1 MTDIT
6 DPADII
12 GVELVDEAVIDVL
25 VSEGAA
31 APVEIPRY
39 YLLLPTVTPAG
50 TWQVGGVD
58 TGIKAVGVDGQS
70 ADPAEVARIAAAAAA
85 AGEAA
90 AAAEKSAAQSG
101 ALAGKAA
108 EAAAASGRAAAEAA
122 ARIERADTAAGKAAA
137 AAAAAEAAAAAAEAA
152 AAAAEAAAAQTA
164 AESAEAAAAAQ
175 SAAVI
180 SGQTAAEA
188 EKAAQSAEKAA
199 ALAAAISEQ
208 TALMP
213 KFKEYQ
219 MAYVDRAA
227 FSGTIANSAMVG
239 IKFPRAFSRR
249 PDYFMALLNVNDT
262 IVRIAGVNNVT
273 AAGFEVGLNYASSMR
288 GVWYAAGVTED

>member
-137 AAAAAEAAAAAAEAA
+137 AAAAAEAAAA
-152 AAAAEAAAAQTA
+152 QTA

-219 MAYVDRAA
+219 MAYVDRGA
-227 FSGTIANSAMVG
+227 FSGVLANSGMMGV
-239 IKFPRAFSRR
+239 KFAKPFSRK
-249 PDYFMALLNVNDT
+249 PDYFMALVDVTDT
-262 IVRIAGVNNVT
+262 IVRIASVNNVT
-273 AAGFEVGLNYASSMR
+273 AEGFQVGLNYASSMN
-288 GVWYAAGVTED
+288 GVWYAAGVTGD

>member
-70 ADPAEVARIAAAAAA
+70 ADPAEVARIAA
-85 AGEAA
+85 
-90 AAAEKSAAQSG
+90 
-101 ALAGKAA
+101 
-108 EAAAASGRAAAEAA
+108 
-122 ARIERADTAAGKAAA
+122 
-137 AAAAAEAAAAAAEAA
+137 
-152 AAAAEAAAAQTA
+152 
-164 AESAEAAAAAQ
+164 
-175 SAAVI
+175 
-180 SGQTAAEA
+180 EA

-219 MAYVDRAA
+219 MAYVDRGA
-227 FSGTIANSAMVG
+227 FSGVLANSGMMGV
-239 IKFPRAFSRR
+239 KFAKPFSRK
-249 PDYFMALLNVNDT
+249 PDYFMALVDVTDT
-262 IVRIAGVNNVT
+262 IVRIASVNNVT
-273 AAGFEVGLNYASSMR
+273 AEGFQVGLNYATSMR
-288 GVWYAAGVTED
+288 GVWYAAGVTGD